1 MFFDEFNAGGNLE
14 GHIIFS
20 PKSYVPRTIR
30 SNLTLDLF
38 GETVNVG
45 ELEARIEGLEHMV
58 ESYFGP
64 SGPFSATQVQKGLN
78 NLGRIIRS
86 PDQDDYKLN
95 DIPNVIDND
104 FKVPKVGLSER
115 RANHSK
121 SKLFQVSLGYKV
133 FGNEIYYSSV
143 TGIEEFVK
151 LQNNLNPIKRLK
163 DLMSG
168 QEVIYDKAS
177 MFVEG
182 DYIVP
187 TGAGLPVTLNIKGT
201 SAVHLNMAGN
211 IRSLQL
217 WALDIEGKLKPSV
230 AVEITGEMG
239 VDAFYAS
246 TGIKLKSSIYTSTA
260 VEGQVKVEGKNKAT
274 VSFNLPKEKG
284 EIITAQ
290 TKLIIMNGD
299 KEEEQTGIIG

>member
-1 MFFDEFNAGGNLE
+1 MTL
-14 GHIIFS
+14 
-20 PKSYVPRTIR
+20 KS
-30 SNLTLDLF
+30 
-38 GETVNVG
+38 
-45 ELEARIEGLEHMV
+45 
-58 ESYFGP
+58 
-64 SGPFSATQVQKGLN
+64 
-78 NLGRIIRS
+78 
-86 PDQDDYKLN
+86 
-95 DIPNVIDND
+95 
-104 FKVPKVGLSER
+104 
-115 RANHSK
+115 
-121 SKLFQVSLGYKV
+121 FQVSLGYKV

-143 TGIEEFVK
+143 TGIEEFQK
-151 LQNNLNPIKRLK
+151 LQNDLNPIKRLK

-168 QEVIYDKAS
+168 QEVIFDKAS

-246 TGIKLKSSIYTSTA
+246 TGIKLKSSLYTSTA

-299 KEEEQTGIIG
+299 KEEEQTGIIGPLQTVSSVLFFDFFVCRSQSRYKYVQLAVA